1 MPLWRRRQKC
11 TSHSKIRSQRRKP
24 SKSEPVEV
32 QIIGGNSID
41 ILHARDIS
49 ETGLGVF
56 VSHGFDLDE

>member
-1 MPLWRRRQKC
+1 M
-11 TSHSKIRSQRRKP
+11 
-24 SKSEPVEV
+24 